1 MDLEI
6 EFNPIAI
13 TTESYNLHIA
23 NLVEHLLY
31 LDARMNANSQ
41 SEVA

>member
-6 EFNPIAI
+6 EISPIAI
-13 TTESYNLHIA
+13 STESYNLHIA
-23 NLVEHLLY
+23 NLIEHLLT
-31 LDARMNANSQ
+31 LDVKMNTHSQ

>member
-6 EFNPIAI
+6 EINPIAI
-13 TTESYNLHIA
+13 TAESYNIRIA

-31 LDARMNANSQ
+31 LDDKMNSPNQ